1 MITHG
6 LECKYDIVFAP
17 KDRRKGFYGEKR
29 KEIVEM
35 LRSLCNWK
43 KVRILEAEVSP
54 DHVHMLAE
62 ILPKISITGFKG

>member
-1 MITHG
+1 M
-6 LECKYDIVFAP
+6 FAP

-54 DHVHMLAE
+54 DNVQMLAE

>member
-1 MITHG
+1 M
-6 LECKYDIVFAP
+6 FAP

-43 KVRILEAEVSP
+43 KVRIVEAKVSP
-54 DHVHMLAE
+54 DYVHMLVE
-62 ILPKISITGFKG
+62 ILSKLSITGFMG

>member
-1 MITHG
+1 M
-6 LECKYDIVFAP
+6 FAP

>member
-1 MITHG
+1 M
-6 LECKYDIVFAP
+6 
-17 KDRRKGFYGEKR
+17 
-29 KEIVEM
+29 EI
-35 LRSLCNWK
+35 LRGLCNWK